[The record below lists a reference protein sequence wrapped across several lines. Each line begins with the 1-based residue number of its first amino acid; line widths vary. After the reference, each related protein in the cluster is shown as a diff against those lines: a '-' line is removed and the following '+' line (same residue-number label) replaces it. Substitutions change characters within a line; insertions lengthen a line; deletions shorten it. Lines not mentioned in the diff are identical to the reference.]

1 VHQLRAIPV
10 LIAAYALVGG
20 TTVLSAATACEQRA
34 SARRLRDDRSSSGA
48 LVVLDDVEL
57 AAESAADSVAVRL
70 DRAELLLDL
79 WRVSEATAE
88 IERATRDLQAAPVE
102 EGSCGDDASESS
114 IRALELSARAS
125 RVAGKYGDA
134 ARAWT
139 RALSQRRSEQPAN
152 AAAFVRSLVLA
163 SDTFDLAGD
172 DTESGRLGDEALAL
186 AQSIEPPDEA
196 LLARA
201 LEGAGMQ
208 ASSHGAFDRAEALYQ
223 QAVALYRH
231 ARGEGHP
238 IQAGVWLSIG
248 SMAVD
253 RGDLL
258 TADAAYQQVAAILEP
273 LTDPSLASDKATLAL
288 NLGSMDARL
297 GRVDD
302 AREKLETARRLWTE
316 TRGPDHPHLAWVNES
331 LSELLAEAGRLD
343 EADVA
348 LEQAVRQRERSMPGS
363 PIAVLTAAGLAT
375 LRARAGKAA
384 EARTL
389 WRSVGADAARL
400 AGAGPLFQASVRVR
414 RAETAEALGDVVTA
428 ARLRAEVEALLE
440 RQLPSGHPALAEARG
455 QRARLAWLQGERRE
469 ALRLATS
476 AWYVQQR
483 VLGETI
489 AMLPEGDALR
499 YVERSR
505 DLRDLLLCTA
515 AGMPVGAAPSAADDV
530 MRELAAS
537 RAIISGALYARGHQA
552 SLTSAPTAERDDS
565 DALARARRR
574 YASLLWQPFSSASV
588 DYVDALAVARQELE
602 AIERKHARQ
611 SPGTAPRWATETD
624 PWSALGARDVL
635 VAFGRYRCPA
645 NATRRAD
652 PAGASGYVAFVRPG
666 GRPARMVRFPDGRA
680 LERTIGDWYDA
691 ITGAIHAPP
700 TDAQDD
706 EIDALGREVARQ
718 LWVPLA
724 AAIGSA
730 ERVFIVPDGAL
741 HSVNWYALPGA
752 AGTYLIDEPRLLHVL
767 TAESDL
773 GAPLVAVART
783 DERSVVVLADP
794 LIGSESTAL
803 AEATLGADARVLRSV
818 CRFFDPRTLP
828 PLDEAAAEALD
839 VRDLARATGR
849 SVQLA
854 TGRAA
859 SESWLRDHA
868 PRASILHL
876 AAHGGFLSPESCREP
891 TGASA
896 ERAAARVHSLWAEAV
911 RTRPLMR
918 SGLLLT
924 GAAGFTPLDAPG
936 SEDDGVLVAEEA
948 SRLDLRGTDWVVLS
962 ACSTRRGPV
971 VDAEGALGLHRAF
984 HSAGARTVIA
994 SLWDVQD
1001 APARRFMSALYDARL
1016 RGKRSTAEAMR
1027 DAQRAVLSELRAG
1040 GRSTHPVQWAAFVAS
1055 GDWR

>member
-1 VHQLRAIPV
+1 MQQLRTIPV
-10 LIAAYALVGG
+10 VIALSAAAGG
-20 TTVLSAATACEQRA
+20 TTVLSAAETACERRA

-48 LVVLDDVEL
+48 LAVLDDLEL
-57 AAESAADSVAVRL
+57 DAESTADSVAVRL

-88 IERATRDLQAAPVE
+88 IERATRDLQAAPVVE
-102 EGSCGDDASESS
+102 DSCGDDASESS
-114 IRALELSARAS
+114 IRALELSARAF

-134 ARAWT
+134 VQAWARALP
-139 RALSQRRSEQPAN
+139 RRRSQQPAN
-152 AAAFVRSLVLA
+152 PSALVRALVLA

-172 DTESGRLGDEALAL
+172 DAESARLGDEALAL

-201 LEGAGMQ
+201 IEGAGMQ
-208 ASSHGAFDRAEALYQ
+208 ASSHGAFNRAEALFQ

-231 ARGEGHP
+231 ARGEAHP
-238 IQAGVWLSIG
+238 IQAGAWLSIG
-248 SMAVD
+248 SMAAD

-288 NLGSMDARL
+288 NLGSTDARL

-331 LSELLAEAGRLD
+331 LSELLADAGRLD
-343 EADVA
+343 EADAV
-348 LEQAVRQRERSMPGS
+348 LEAAVGQRERSMPGS

-384 EARTL
+384 EARAL
-389 WRSVGADAARL
+389 WRRVDAGAARL
-400 AGAGPLFQASVRVR
+400 AGAGPLFQAGVAVR
-414 RAETAEALGDVVTA
+414 RAETAEALGDLVTA

-440 RQLPSGHPALAEARG
+440 RHLPPGHPGLAEARG
-455 QRARLAWLQGERRE
+455 QRARVAWLHGERRE
-469 ALRLATS
+469 ALRLATG
-476 AWYVQQR
+476 AWHVQQR

-489 AMLPEGDALR
+489 ATLPEGDALR

-505 DLRDLLLCTA
+505 DLRDLLLCAA
-515 AGMPVGAAPSAADDV
+515 AGAPIGAAPAAADDV
-530 MRELAAS
+530 LHELASS
-537 RAIISGALYARGHQA
+537 RALISGALYARGRLA
-552 SLTSAPTAERDDS
+552 SAPSVPTAERDDS

-574 YASLLWQPFSSASV
+574 YASLLWQPVSSAGV
-588 DYVDALAVARQELE
+588 DYADALAAAGRELE
-602 AIERKHARQ
+602 AVERKQARR
-611 SPGTAPRWATETD
+611 SAEAAPRPAPETD
-624 PWSALGARDVL
+624 PWSALGARDAL

-645 NATRRAD
+645 NAPRRAD
-652 PAGASGYVAFVRPG
+652 TAGASGYVAFVRTA
-666 GRPARMVRFPDGRA
+666 GRQARMVRFPDGPA
-680 LERTIGDWYDA
+680 LERAIGDWYEA
-691 ITGAIHAPP
+691 MTGAVHAPP

-706 EIDALGREVARQ
+706 EIDALGREVVRN
-718 LWVPLA
+718 LWAPLA

-741 HSVNWYALPGA
+741 HSVSWYALPGA
-752 AGTYLIDEPRLLHVL
+752 AGRYLIDEPRLLHVL

-773 GAPLVAVART
+773 RAPLPAVAGT

-794 LIGSESTAL
+794 LIGSESTAR
-803 AEATLGADARVLRSV
+803 ADATLGADAPLLRSA

-839 VRDLARATGR
+839 VRDLARSSGR

-876 AAHGGFLSPESCREP
+876 AAHGGLLSPESCREP
-891 TGASA
+891 AATA
-896 ERAAARVHSLWAEAV
+896 EPSIVRIRTLWEEAV
-911 RTRPLMR
+911 RARPLMR

-936 SEDDGVLVAEEA
+936 AEDDGVLVAEEA
-948 SRLDLRGTDWVVLS
+948 SRLDLRGADWVVLS
-962 ACSTRRGPV
+962 ACSSRRGPV

-1001 APARRFMSALYDARL
+1001 APARQFMGALYEARL
-1016 RGKRSTAEAMR
+1016 GKGQTTAEALR
-1027 DAQRAVLSELRAG
+1027 TAERSVLAKLRKE